1 MKPSVLWKSDK
12 KLFFGPQGFTRE
24 TFGKTLRSFFAGL
37 SLKQTLLDSMDYLF
51 FGLFLLLPYEFKTQ
65 TTHLLFVFTHG
76 TKTFFEKRATSIS

>member
-37 SLKQTLLDSMDYLF
+37 NLKQTAGF
-51 FGLFLLLPYEFKTQ
+51 NGLPFLWPFSTVALQIEKKTNN
-65 TTHLLFVFTHG
+65 TSALCFHLWYQNIF
-76 TKTFFEKRATSIS
+76 